1 MQAQGLS
8 TDPAAVQ
15 GPPFN
20 ISYNA
25 AIATDKLA
33 GATEGIDLLLSQ
45 FNLDAIVAPTDNPPW
60 PTDLINGDH
69 FVVGTS
75 SPAAI
80 VGYPIINVPMGFT
93 FGVPVGISFM
103 GTAFSEPT
111 LIKLASGFEAV
122 THARKAPQFLSTL
135 PFNTKGEPTEVR
147 ERRLLPQRVAPSRI

>member
-1 MQAQGLS
+1 
-8 TDPAAVQ
+8 
-15 GPPFN
+15 
-20 ISYNA
+20 
-25 AIATDKLA
+25 
-33 GATEGIDLLLSQ
+33 DLLLSQ
-45 FNLDAIVAPTDNPPW
+45 NKLDAIVAPTDNPSW

-93 FGVPVGISFM
+93 FGVPVGISFI

-111 LIKLASGFEAV
+111 LIKLASGFEAGP
-122 THARKAPQFLSTL
+122 HAGKPPHPLSTL

-147 ERRLLPQRVAPSRI
+147 ERPLLPQRVAPSRI